1 MKDFLKKLGSRKF
14 ILALIS
20 IVSGIMTMANC
31 NDSLIQLICGLITVI
46 VPLVIYIVTEG
57 VLDYKGIGLAL
68 ENMMEIIQNYI
79 DSRISE
85 EKEKE
90 KENEDL
96 LKEGE
101 LEISEDGATIIK

>member
-1 MKDFLKKLGSRKF
+1 MKDFLKKLSSRKF

-31 NDSLIQLICGLITVI
+31 NDSLIQLICGLITVV
-46 VPLVIYIVTEG
+46 VPLTIYIVTEG

-68 ENMMEIIQNYI
+68 ENIMEIIQKYI
-79 DSRISE
+79 ESKILE
-85 EKEKE
+85 E
-90 KENEDL
+90 KENEAL

-101 LEISEDGATIIK
+101 LEVTENGIAIIE

>member
-20 IVSGIMTMANC
+20 MVSGIMTMANC
-31 NDSLIQLICGLITVI
+31 NDSLIQLICGLITVV
-46 VPLVIYIVTEG
+46 VPLAIYIITEG

-68 ENMMEIIQNYI
+68 ENMMEIIQKYI
-79 DSRISE
+79 DSKILE
-85 EKEKE
+85 E
-90 KENEDL
+90 KENEAL

-101 LEISEDGATIIK
+101 LEVTENGIAIIE